1 MMKKAAFLVC
11 IFLML
16 ASTATACRLVAPTP
30 DPDEIQRLVAEAVR
44 ATIEAMPT
52 ATPYPTYT
60 PVPLPSIYTP
70 HPTPTAV
77 SGASISPR
85 PIPTTPGS
93 QPGTS
98 TAFRTHIV
106 VAGDT
111 LGAIAKA
118 YGTTVE
124 AIVEANGIKDPSLI
138 IIGQVLN
145 IPAEETESA
154 SATPSTPTSTPIP
167 PTTTPTGT
175 P

>member
-1 MMKKAAFLVC
+1 MKKAAFLVC
-11 IFLML
+11 IFLVL
-16 ASTATACRLVAPTP
+16 APTATACRLVARTP
-30 DPDEIQRLVAEAVR
+30 DPDEIQRLVAEAVK

-60 PVPLPSIYTP
+60 PVPLPSTYTP
-70 HPTPTAV
+70 YPTSTAV

-85 PIPTTPGS
+85 AIPATPRS

-98 TAFRTHIV
+98 TAFRTHVV

-111 LGAIAKA
+111 LSGIAKE
-118 YGTTVE
+118 YGTTVA
-124 AIVEANGIKDPSLI
+124 AIVEANGIADPSLI
-138 IIGQVLN
+138 IVGQILN
-145 IPAEETESA
+145 IPVEEAESA
-154 SATPSTPTSTPIP
+154 PATPSTPTATPIP